1 MMVTTICNM
10 CTEDSLV
17 SAAGTT
23 SSAESS
29 AESTTEKSTSEEQG
43 YDLDLTVIASA
54 LQHKDYTVCML
65 S

>member
-1 MMVTTICNM
+1 M

-17 SAAGTT
+17 SAAGTGT
-23 SSAESS
+23 ESS

-54 LQHKDYTVCML
+54 LQHKDYTVCMF

>member
-1 MMVTTICNM
+1 MLSTICHM

-17 SAAGTT
+17 SATGTT

-43 YDLDLTVIASA
+43 YDLDILN
-54 LQHKDYTVCML
+54 LEF
-65 S
+65 